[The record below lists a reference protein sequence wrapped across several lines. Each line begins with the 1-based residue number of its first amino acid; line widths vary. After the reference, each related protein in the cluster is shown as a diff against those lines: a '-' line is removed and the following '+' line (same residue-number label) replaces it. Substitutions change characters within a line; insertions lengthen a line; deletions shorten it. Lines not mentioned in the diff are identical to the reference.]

1 MCVAVNRGIEH
12 NPAKANAK
20 VSFNVISHS
29 TAVCKCFYQFFF
41 ICAFDILWSWL
52 SNLFLLLLQL
62 VSAFG
67 HKKLRDLLHFQINI
81 AQMLLTL
88 AFE

>member
-1 MCVAVNRGIEH
+1 MCVLLLTEALNTIRQKQMQKLVLMSYLILLLSVN
-12 NPAKANAK
+12 
-20 VSFNVISHS
+20 VSIS
-29 TAVCKCFYQFFF
+29 FF